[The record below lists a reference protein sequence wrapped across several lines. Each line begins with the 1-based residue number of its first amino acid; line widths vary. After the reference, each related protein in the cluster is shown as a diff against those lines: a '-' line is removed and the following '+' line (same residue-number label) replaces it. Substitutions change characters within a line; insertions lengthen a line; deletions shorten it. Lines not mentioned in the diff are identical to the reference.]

1 MEELSTLPDSPAA
14 TGGPLQMASPD
25 RVNQRRDTLFA
36 TLRAQGASADTLAGR
51 DSTVHDKIS
60 QFNSMSM
67 QSRQLE
73 RKTADAA
80 LKRAMLGREE
90 AEAEMRRLKEEASV
104 LRQDIEEGKERERRV
119 GERLETVMVSYVTV
133 LHSFAAWHFFF
144 SLSIWLANLSCLEK

>member
-1 MEELSTLPDSPAA
+1 MEEPSSQPDSPAA

-36 TLRAQGASADTLAGR
+36 TLRAQGAAATAAAGGGGR

-60 QFNSMSM
+60 QFNNLSMSM

-90 AEAEMRRLKEEASV
+90 AEAEMRRLKEEARV
-104 LRQDIEEGKERERRV
+104 LRQDIEEGQERERRV
-119 GERLETVMVSYVTV
+119 GERLETVLVSNANQP
-133 LHSFAAWHFFF
+133 HSYATSPCGTTPVAA
-144 SLSIWLANLSCLEK
+144 S